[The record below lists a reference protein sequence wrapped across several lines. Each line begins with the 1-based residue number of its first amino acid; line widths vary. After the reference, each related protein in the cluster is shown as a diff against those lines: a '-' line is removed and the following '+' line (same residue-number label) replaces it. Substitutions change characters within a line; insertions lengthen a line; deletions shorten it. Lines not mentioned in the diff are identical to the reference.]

1 MLELVY
7 KTYCWKIRSCCC
19 NIAHTRKKKQNKKT
33 PPRSASLLKTVWSDI
48 LTVWNIFETNK
59 ISEKVIHFQLF
70 ILLSLVFLHLKQN
83 KNRRIIFI
91 FLHKCLSPMSMLKYA
106 HLALSR
112 NCLVYI
118 FFINCKLELI
128 KKKVAENVFI
138 SDMLDVLNVLPLKQT
153 FTKGNI
159 TIPAT
164 LFFRRWTIG

>member
-1 MLELVY
+1 M
-7 KTYCWKIRSCCC
+7 
-19 NIAHTRKKKQNKKT
+19 HTQETKQNKKT

-70 ILLSLVFLHLKQN
+70 ILLSLVFLLLKQN

-128 KKKVAENVFI
+128 KKKWQKMYLFLI
-138 SDMLDVLNVLPLKQT
+138 CWT
-153 FTKGNI
+153 FWMSCLWCKHLQRAI
-159 TIPAT
+159 LQYPQRYF
-164 LFFRRWTIG
+164 LEDER